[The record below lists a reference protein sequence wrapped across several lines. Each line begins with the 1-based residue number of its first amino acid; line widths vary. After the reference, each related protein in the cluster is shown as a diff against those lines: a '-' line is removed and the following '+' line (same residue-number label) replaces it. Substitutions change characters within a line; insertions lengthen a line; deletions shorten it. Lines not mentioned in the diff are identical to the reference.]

1 MVVNYKGFRVTAE
14 RMPGSCTECS
24 FWLLDMNT
32 LETGVCYITGTEI
45 ILDGL
50 QDEKRM
56 DDCPI
61 AKEADSIGDE

>member
-1 MVVNYKGFRVTAE
+1 MVANYKELGFRVTAE
-14 RMPGSCTECS
+14 RMPESCTECP

-45 ILDGL
+45 ILDGQ

-56 DDCPI
+56 NDCPI
-61 AKEADSIGDE
+61 ARV